1 MLSRSEF
8 SERFEIKGRD
18 HPQHLAGRA
27 CGLMVHGDV
36 GGIEGSRRSLSAW
49 LDGMGLID
57 SGQPALL
64 DRFIGYCEPYAT
76 SRECLDR
83 DLPVQQEA
91 RDIARAVALAVK
103 EPRKGSL
110 AAVQPQVQRPR
121 PK

>member
-1 MLSRSEF
+1 M
-8 SERFEIKGRD
+8 KGRD

-36 GGIEGSRRSLSAW
+36 AGIEGSRRSLSAW